1 MKNLDQLQWTISLIE
16 QGDYRKATNYLEQV
30 LEANPDNSTACCYLV
45 LAYILMGEPEAAE
58 AIWITLLINANEKN
72 IKNTSLQLRQLLE
85 QWIVKT
91 LDNQQLD
98 QAKSMY
104 LALRSID
111 EEYHNPTLQDLLTN
125 EIIFLGQ
132 KLESINKY
140 KEAIEIYLEVLD
152 LNSKQDEVYYRLAYS
167 YYKLEHY
174 TEATQWVHR
183 VIESSYQL
191 GDSHY
196 LMGMIAEELEDHV
209 LANSSYQNAKFFYLN
224 NDNNDANN
232 YYLIG
237 KCAEKLGSNS
247 LASEYYQKAI
257 ALEPN
262 TLEFYLSL
270 AEIYEKQQQYEQQIT
285 VFFDALIYFPR
296 HTQLF
301 AKLGQAYL
309 HLGQTNLANYYLG
322 YSHYYSD
329 EVGNLTHALEHL
341 KSFFDNC
348 SNHELVDFNFYRDLS
363 KCYLV
368 SNYTKDA
375 LDILRLALDLFENN
389 KFTINRLIQS
399 IFPIVYSSL
408 QEINFYRQNFAFS
421 LAETCQLKP
430 ISPSEKIDFLESL
443 ITGSN
448 FYLSYQGRNDTI
460 LQKRYGKYVQ
470 DNLKKILPEWTN
482 KNGLAQKCENLSSRK
497 IRIGLVSFRLRGLG
511 LLYVGW
517 VRYLNHERFHVTVYD
532 FINSSK
538 KIDAGLVEDFT
549 RYCDRLVTIST
560 NCLSGTD
567 IANRLTNDNLD
578 ILIYPELGLDPI
590 LNFLCHLRL
599 APIQCTTWAHP
610 ITSGSP
616 AIDYYLSSELME
628 PPNAQRH
635 YTEKLVN
642 LPNLAFPLPTVD
654 FVPDNKSRINF
665 GLENN
670 TIIYLCSQSLFK
682 YLPQHDK
689 IFAEIAKR
697 GNNFC
702 FVFVDPP
709 NGPLVTTFFRQ
720 RLQTAFAHLD
730 LDYQNYCHFLPRLNN
745 ADFMNLNL
753 VADVFLDCLSWSGGL
768 TTRHAISCNLPVV
781 TCPGKFM
788 RARHSYAMLKMID
801 VKETIA
807 NSAEEYIQIAV
818 NLGLDHEWREQIRS
832 KMGANK
838 HKLFN
843 DQNCVPA
850 LESFFLEAL
859 EQVK

>member
-1 MKNLDQLQWTISLIE
+1 MKNLDQLQWTISLID

-30 LEANPDNSTACCYLV
+30 LEANPGNSTACYYLV

-58 AIWITLLINANEKN
+58 AIWITLLINADEET
-72 IKNTSLQLRQLLE
+72 IKDTGLQLRQLLE

-91 LDNQQLD
+91 LDNQELD
-98 QAKSMY
+98 QAKSLY
-104 LALRSID
+104 LALRSIN
-111 EEYHNPTLQDLLTN
+111 EEYYNPTLQNSLID
-125 EIIFLGQ
+125 EINSLGR

-140 KEAIEIYLEVLD
+140 KEAIEIYLEILD
-152 LNSKQDEVYYRLAYS
+152 LNNKQNEVYYRLAYS
-167 YYKLEHY
+167 YYKLENY
-174 TEATQWVHR
+174 AEAREWAHR
-183 VIESSYQL
+183 VIESGYRL

-196 LMGMIAEELEDHV
+196 LMGMIAEELEDYV
-209 LANSSYQNAKFFYLN
+209 LANSSYKNAKLFYLN
-224 NDNNDANN
+224 NAHDDANK
-232 YYLIG
+232 YYLAG
-237 KCAEKLGSNS
+237 KCTEKLGSNS
-247 LASEYYQKAI
+247 LADEYYQKAI
-257 ALEPN
+257 TLEPN

-270 AEIYEKQQQYEQQIT
+270 AELYEKQQQYEQQISI
-285 VFFDALIYFPR
+285 FLDALIYFPH

-301 AKLGQAYL
+301 AKLGQVYL
-309 HLGQTNLANYYLG
+309 HLGETDLANYYLG

-329 EVGNLTHALEHL
+329 EVGSLTHALEHL
-341 KSFFDNC
+341 KPFFDNY

-368 SNYTKDA
+368 SNYTNDA
-375 LDILRLALDLFENN
+375 LNILRLALDLFQGK

-399 IFPIVYSSL
+399 IFPILYSSS
-408 QEINFYRQNFAFS
+408 QEINLYRRNFAFS

-482 KNGLAQKCENLSSRK
+482 RNRLTQKCGNLSSRK
-497 IRIGLVSFRLRGLG
+497 IRIGLISFRLRGLG
-511 LLYVGW
+511 LLYLGW
-517 VRYLNHERFHVTVYD
+517 VRYLNHGRFHVTVYD
-532 FINSSK
+532 FINSSEK
-538 KIDAGLVEDFT
+538 TDAGLVEDFT
-549 RYCDRLVTIST
+549 RYSDQLVTIST
-560 NCLSGTD
+560 NCLSGMD

-642 LPNLAFPLPTVD
+642 LPNLTFPLPPVD
-654 FVPDNKSRINF
+654 FVPDNKSRIDF
-665 GLENN
+665 GLE
-670 TIIYLCSQSLFK
+670 TDAIIYLCSQSLFK

-689 IFAEIAKR
+689 VFAEIAER
-697 GNNFC
+697 SNNFR

-709 NGPLVTTFFRQ
+709 NGQLVTTFFRQ

-768 TTRHAISCNLPVV
+768 TTRHAIGCNLPVV
-781 TCPGKFM
+781 TCPGEFM
-788 RARHSYAMLKMID
+788 RGRHSYAMLKMID

-818 NLGLDHEWREQIRS
+818 KLGLDQVWREQIRS
-832 KMGANK
+832 KMEANK

-843 DQNCVPA
+843 DQHCVRA
-850 LESFFLEAL
+850 LELFFLEAL
-859 EQVK
+859 EQFK